1 MEEKM
6 LKLSIKDIRIY
17 WLTFFINFVFWTIM
31 APAAIQSPDIY
42 MMLPIGFGLLII
54 IIPLGN
60 DVRDGRDILYASLP
74 IKRSK
79 IVLAR
84 YLSSFF
90 MAVAAFAWL
99 IVLGLLIER
108 YLPAFGGNISGILSL
123 ESLIILFLM
132 ITLIICIYLPFVIRF
147 GFAAVISGGIAITAI
162 IMAGFWWGST
172 YLISRNAGVLG
183 IETGGNDNLL
193 NSISGLD
200 ILHNLTKIIGY
211 YGRGISIAI
220 IILVMIIAIIISIL
234 ISLEIFKKKEL

>member
-1 MEEKM
+1 M

-17 WLTFFINFVFWTIM
+17 WLTFLINFVFWTIM

-90 MAVAAFAWL
+90 LAAAAFAWL
-99 IVLGLLIER
+99 IIIGLSIER
-108 YLPAFGGNISGILSL
+108 YMPAFGGGKISGSLSF
-123 ESLIILFLM
+123 ESIIILFLL
-132 ITLIICIYLPFVIRF
+132 ITLIICIYLPLVLKF
-147 GFAAVISGGIAITAI
+147 GFSAIISGGIAVTAI
-162 IMAGFWWGST
+162 IMASFWWGSS
-172 YLISRNAGVLG
+172 YLISRNTQVFDMNSGEDINAINSLLSS
-183 IETGGNDNLL
+183 NLF
-193 NSISGLD
+193 
-200 ILHNLTKIIGY
+200 HNLTKIMEY
-211 YGRGISIAI
+211 YGRGISITI
-220 IILVMIIAIIISIL
+220 IILVMLIVIIISIL
-234 ISLEIFKKKEL
+234 ISLKIFKEKEF